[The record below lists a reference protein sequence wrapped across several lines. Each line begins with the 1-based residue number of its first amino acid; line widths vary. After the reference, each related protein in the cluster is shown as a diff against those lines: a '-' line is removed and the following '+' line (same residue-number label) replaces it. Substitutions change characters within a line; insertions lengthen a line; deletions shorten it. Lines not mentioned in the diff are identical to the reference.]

1 LDVVLDTVVVN
12 EMIFCLVVGTVDVFV
27 EVNIVEMLVVWVDFC
42 VVGVVIEI
50 VVLRIVVEPVLWD
63 VSLEVVELVW
73 NGEVEWVVDPKNIG
87 RRFVVFIQY

>member
-1 LDVVLDTVVVN
+1 VLDTVVVD
-12 EMIFCLVVGTVDVFV
+12 EMVFCLVVGTVDVFV
-27 EVNIVEMLVVWVDFC
+27 EVKIVEMLVVWDDFC

-50 VVLRIVVEPVLWD
+50 VVFRIVVEPVLWD
-63 VSLEVVELVW
+63 VSLEVVELVL

>member
-1 LDVVLDTVVVN
+1 MLDTVVVD
-12 EMIFCLVVGTVDVFV
+12 EMVFCLVVGTVDVFV
-27 EVNIVEMLVVWVDFC
+27 EVKIVEMLVVWDDFC

-50 VVLRIVVEPVLWD
+50 VVFRIVVEPVLWD
-63 VSLEVVELVW
+63 VSLEVVELVL